1 MVSLLPSLLASTLQ
15 PTHPQPKAWA
25 MADKWNREP
34 PRRSPTGLTLVSG
47 LLSSRTGKGAV
58 GAATAAEP
66 VPPRPPL
73 SAQSETQRKV
83 SDPKGQRAGQENW
96 KELPRR
102 L

>member
-1 MVSLLPSLLASTLQ
+1 
-15 PTHPQPKAWA
+15 

-34 PRRSPTGLTLVSG
+34 LGRSPTGLTLVSG
-47 LLSSRTGKGAV
+47 LLSPRTGKEAV

-83 SDPKGQRAGQENW
+83 SDPQKARGQGRKNW